1 MSFAAQMR
9 IGSLEISA
17 ALFAVAAIAVRP
29 RVRASSEIGVIAPM
43 RVRFRAIE
51 FGSPRTLEAVCPIVV
66 GRSPEAGLVLA
77 DSEVSRRHARFET
90 DEGIVFVRDLQSRN
104 GTFLNGRRFNDAI
117 EVRVGDAID
126 IGTTRLIVEDISP
139 WT

>member
-1 MSFAAQMR
+1 VNFAAQMR

-17 ALFAVAAIAVRP
+17 ALMAVAAIAVIP
-29 RVRASSEIGVIAPM
+29 RRRIASEIGAIAPM

-51 FGSPRTLEAVCPIVV
+51 FGTPRSFEAVCPIVV
-66 GRSPEAGLVLA
+66 GRSAEAGLVLA

-90 DEGIVFVRDLQSRN
+90 ERGAVFVRDLQSRN
-104 GTFLNGRRFNDAI
+104 GTFLNGRRLHDAI

-126 IGTTRLIVEDISP
+126 VGTTRLVVEDISA